1 MLEQFC
7 ENLPYQA
14 WIFNFIK
21 KWHISHA
28 LATVWRKYE
37 LLQILSLR
45 ERHFLQKS
53 KKRLFIFISISLEIV
68 ENQTDCKA
76 RKRYRLKICEIL

>member
-1 MLEQFC
+1 MLWQQFGGS
-7 ENLPYQA
+7 
-14 WIFNFIK
+14 
-21 KWHISHA
+21 ISFC
-28 LATVWRKYE
+28 KYCRCAKD
-37 LLQILSLR
+37 I
-45 ERHFLQKS
+45 FLQKS